1 MFCVVIIIHVF
12 SSISARRKSNCVKA
26 VESIQKKRDERR
38 AQHEELKR
46 KNERDYDISDPNWE
60 FMAMIK
66 LVVDSVDVLVIYSL
80 I

>member
-1 MFCVVIIIHVF
+1 
-12 SSISARRKSNCVKA
+12 VKA

-66 LVVDSVDVLVIYSL
+66 LVVDSVDILVIYSL

>member
-1 MFCVVIIIHVF
+1 M
-12 SSISARRKSNCVKA
+12 KA

-46 KNERDYDISDPNWE
+46 KNERDYDMSDPNWE

-66 LVVDSVDVLVIYSL
+66 LVVDSVNDRVLYSL
-80 I
+80 INVPDCG